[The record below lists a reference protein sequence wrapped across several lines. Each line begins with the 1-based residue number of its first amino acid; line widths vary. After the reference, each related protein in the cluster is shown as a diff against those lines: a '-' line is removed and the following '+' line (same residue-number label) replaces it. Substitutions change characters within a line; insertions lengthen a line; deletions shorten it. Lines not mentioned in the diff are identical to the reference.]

1 MDMNGRRT
9 PRSVGL
15 AVVLA
20 LGLTTLLAPA
30 ALAAPGEAS
39 GSASCMGIELAA
51 ISPPGSSNEVPG
63 GAPAFVGE
71 VKSIATSLG
80 LPPGAVFA
88 FIASLHAG
96 SHADC
101 DEALEE

>member
-1 MDMNGRRT
+1 MAAPRTTRRL
-9 PRSVGL
+9 SL

-20 LGLTTLLAPA
+20 LVLTTLLTPGV
-30 ALAAPGEAS
+30 LAATGEPN
-39 GSASCMGIELAA
+39 GNASCLGIELAA
-51 ISPPGSSNEVPG
+51 ISPPGSSDEVPG

-71 VKSIATSLG
+71 VKSVATSVG

-96 SHADC
+96 SHAEC

>member
-1 MDMNGRRT
+1 MDTRRT
-9 PRSVGL
+9 PRRLGL
-15 AVVLA
+15 PMVLA
-20 LGLTTLLAPA
+20 LGLTTLLAPG
-30 ALAAPGEAS
+30 ALAAPSEPNGN
-39 GSASCMGIELAA
+39 ASCLGIELAA
-51 ISPPGSSNEVPG
+51 ISPPGSSDEVPG

-71 VKSIATSLG
+71 VKSIASSLG

>member
-1 MDMNGRRT
+1 
-9 PRSVGL
+9 
-15 AVVLA
+15 VVLA
-20 LGLTTLLAPA
+20 LGLTMLSAPG
-30 ALAAPGEAS
+30 ALAAPSEPNEH
-39 GSASCMGIELAA
+39 ASCLGIELAA
-51 ISPPGSSNEVPG
+51 ISPPGSSDEVPG

-96 SHADC
+96 SHAEC

>member
-1 MDMNGRRT
+1 M
-9 PRSVGL
+9 V
-15 AVVLA
+15 
-20 LGLTTLLAPA
+20 TLLAPGA
-30 ALAAPGEAS
+30 RAAPSEPNGN
-39 GSASCMGIELAA
+39 ASCLGIELAA
-51 ISPPGSSNEVPG
+51 ISPPGSSEEVPG

-71 VKSIATSLG
+71 MKSIASSPG

-88 FIASLHAG
+88 FIASPHAG